1 MAETFD
7 IHCSF
12 TLGCS
17 EDDSPPSVQELK
29 ALLEHSSDQEKLKG
43 MQRLVSWMA
52 SGSPDI
58 IAQYDKLFVEVI
70 RFVTPSKN
78 HQVKRLTQLYWE
90 LLPMQDKQGNPRQ
103 EMLLV
108 SQFLRNDLTHANE
121 YIRAQMLRTVAK
133 MCNTSMIKTID
144 QCIVDNLQHTFPY
157 TRRCAATCIQAL
169 AEKFGPNILPQ
180 AIPDLENMA
189 LTEFDVA
196 AQRAALQALIVVDPV
211 RVAKL
216 FLLRSDNATHL
227 GDVGQLALV
236 EAIKKVYTLMFMTFP
251 PTTQSIALNQEL
263 TKEDLINLLV
273 IYLDSPSN
281 AVVYEA
287 AGTLLWLS
295 EFSPSSCKQA
305 CKALIRVLL
314 SEWDINIRL
323 GVIDRLI
330 VVTRKCLGVFESF
343 VVDVLRVLSSPSAE
357 LRQKVL
363 SCALPAITSRTVH
376 DAVAAIKGEI
386 IKRMDASAGQVR
398 NEGQSQLVRAMRILC
413 TKFPEVSESVIDLL
427 LDFLSEK
434 ELNVSIEVAHLVR
447 ELCISNADIRPKIIL
462 KLIDTI
468 PEISKPKPIRMC
480 VWMLGELCDSASTRD
495 KIVHTLLSSLMPLPL
510 PNPEN
515 EETEVATLQE
525 TSADTQPKQLKV
537 STRTIILPDGS
548 YGTENVIEGEDS
560 TATDGSTPTK
570 VTGLRMAIT
579 RKKETLLAA
588 VVGVALTKL
597 VVRNFG
603 DSPDAAVPPLVLNK
617 ALFVVACLVK
627 YFQSCTMFGP
637 SSDVVLRLQ
646 SCLRAIQI
654 STLEHRKVRKGP
666 STDLVKTLE
675 VEREAANQEQ
685 LNMMVMSAEGQLSS
699 SEFDLNLM
707 DLEQD
712 FLMSAA
718 ATETPAAVEDLIG
731 FKFLSGGGEREVVM
745 SSSETAMGDVMG
757 GPLSNCP
764 ELDFLNSV
772 PLAAR
777 GRKGFAGRSNL
788 LLSLLRPNKAV
799 ALTGY
804 SDPIYVEVVTQV
816 NHLDLIL
823 ELLIINQTAETLQN
837 VTVQLGTHG
846 DLKILEKPQPLTL
859 QSGEEQIVFATI
871 RLNSAEAG
879 VIFGY
884 CGFENRSSVDKE
896 YITLNELKVD
906 ILDCVQRAWIGD
918 YSFRTMWAEFEWE
931 NKITIRVQNDNVM
944 EFLGHLLRQT
954 KMTVVGLYG
963 DSSSARRLAQA
974 RANTKDLD
982 LLQDA
987 EKISTEQYIKAVR
1000 ETPSLLKMAESRI
1013 FSVNLCSKSI
1023 FGEDALVNLSLERDA
1038 SNKLIGSVRIRSR
1051 TQGIALSLGD
1061 RIAATQR
1068 LGGVVSA

>member
-1 MAETFD
+1 MAEAFD
-7 IHCSF
+7 IDCSF

-17 EDDSPPSVQELK
+17 EDESPPSVQELK
-29 ALLEHSSDQEKLKG
+29 ALLEHSSDHEKLKG
-43 MQRLVSWMA
+43 MQQLVTWMA
-52 SGSPDI
+52 SGSPEI
-58 IAQYDKLFVEVI
+58 ISQYDKLFVEVI
-70 RFVTPSKN
+70 RFVTPSKD

-90 LLPMQDKQGNPRQ
+90 LLPMQDKQGNPRA

-133 MCNTSMIKTID
+133 MCNLSMIKTID
-144 QCIVDNLQHTFPY
+144 QCIVDNLQHTFAY

-189 LTEFDVA
+189 LQEFDVA

-211 RVAKL
+211 RVARM
-216 FLLRSDNATHL
+216 FLLNSENATHL

-236 EAIKKVYTLMFMTFP
+236 EAIKKVYSLMFMTFP
-251 PTTQSIALNQEL
+251 PTQQSIALNQEL
-263 TKEDLINLLV
+263 TKEHLVNLLV
-273 IYLDSPSN
+273 LYLDSPSN

-287 AGTLLWLS
+287 AGTLLWIS

-305 CKALIRVLL
+305 CKALIKILL
-314 SEWDINIRL
+314 AEWDINIRL
-323 GVIDRLI
+323 GVIERLM
-330 VVTRKCLGVFESF
+330 VVTRKCHGVFESF

-363 SCALPAITSRTVH
+363 ACALPAITSRTVH

-386 IKRMDASAGQVR
+386 IKRMDPTVSQGR
-398 NEGQSQLVRAMRILC
+398 SEGQGQLVRAMRVLC

-434 ELNVSIEVAHLVR
+434 ELDVSIEVAHLVR
-447 ELCISNADIRPKIIL
+447 ELCISNVDLRPKIIS
-462 KLIDTI
+462 KLIDSI

-480 VWMLGELCDSASTRD
+480 VWMLGELCGSPDIRD
-495 KIVHTLLSSLMPLPL
+495 RIVETLFSSLMPLPL
-510 PNPEN
+510 PNAEN
-515 EETEVATLQE
+515 EEPESTLSPTE
-525 TSADTQPKQLKV
+525 SAVTDAPKQVKV
-537 STRTIILPDGS
+537 LTRTIILPDGS
-548 YGTENVIEGEDS
+548 YGTENVIEGED
-560 TATDGSTPTK
+560 AAGIDGSTPTK

-579 RKKETLLAA
+579 KKKETLLAA

-597 VVRNFG
+597 IVRDFGSSSPPSPLVRNQ
-603 DSPDAAVPPLVLNK
+603 AT
-617 ALFVVACLVK
+617 FVVACLTK
-627 YFQSCTMFGP
+627 YFQSCPMFGP
-637 SSDVVLRLQ
+637 TSDVVLRLKA
-646 SCLRAIQI
+646 CLRAIHI
-654 STLEHRKVRKGP
+654 STKENRLVKRSP
-666 STDLVKTLE
+666 SKDLLKTLE
-675 VEREAANQEQ
+675 LEREAANQEQ
-685 LNMMVMSAEGQLSS
+685 LNSLNESGVASS
-699 SEFDLNLM
+699 DFDLYLM
-707 DLEQD
+707 DMENGSLFEQ
-712 FLMSAA
+712 FEES
-718 ATETPAAVEDLIG
+718 PADVDELIG
-731 FKFLSGGGEREVVM
+731 FKFLSGGEREVINESLLSDQL
-745 SSSETAMGDVMG
+745 SSSK
-757 GPLSNCP
+757 CP
-764 ELDFLNSV
+764 EMDFLTSV
-772 PLAAR
+772 QLAIR
-777 GRKGFAGRSNL
+777 GKKGFAGRSNL
-788 LLSLLRPNKAV
+788 LMSLMRPNKAV

-823 ELLIINQTAETLQN
+823 ELFIVNQTLETLQN

-846 DLKILEKPQPLTL
+846 DLKVLEKPQALTL

-884 CGFENRSSVDKE
+884 CGFESRSSVDKE

-931 NKITIRVQNDNVM
+931 NKISIRVQHESPM
-944 EFLGHLLRQT
+944 EFLSHLLRQT

-963 DSSSARRLAQA
+963 DTSSARRLAQS
-974 RANTKDLD
+974 RANSKDLD

-987 EKISTEQYIKAVR
+987 EKLSTEQYIKAVR
-1000 ETPSLLKMAESRI
+1000 ENASLLKMAESRI

-1068 LGGVVSA
+1068 LGCEVAC

>member
-7 IHCSF
+7 IDCSF
-12 TLGCS
+12 TLGCP
-17 EDDSPPSVQELK
+17 EDESPPSVQELRV
-29 ALLEHSSDQEKLKG
+29 LLEHSSDTEKLKG
-43 MQRLVSWMA
+43 MQLLVSWMA
-52 SGSPDI
+52 SGSPDV
-58 IAQYDKLFVEVI
+58 IAQYEKLLVEVI
-70 RFVTPSKN
+70 RFVTPSRN
-78 HQVKRLTQLYWE
+78 HSVKRLTQLYWE
-90 LLPMQDKQGNPRQ
+90 LLPMQDHQGNPRT
-103 EMLLV
+103 ELLLV
-108 SQFLRNDLTHANE
+108 SQFIRNDLTHANE

-133 MCNTSMIKTID
+133 MCNLSIIKTID
-144 QCIVDNLQHTFPY
+144 QCIVDNLQHSFAY
-157 TRRCAATCIQAL
+157 TRRCAATCVQAL

-180 AIPDLENMA
+180 AVADLENMA
-189 LTEFDVA
+189 LTEYDVA

-216 FLLRSDNATHL
+216 FLLNSDNAAHL
-227 GDVGQLALV
+227 GDIGQLALV

-251 PTTQSIALNQEL
+251 PTQQSIALNQAM
-263 TKEDLINLLV
+263 TREDLINLLV
-273 IYLDSPSN
+273 VYLDSPSN

-287 AGTLLWLS
+287 AGVLLWIS
-295 EFSPSSCKQA
+295 DFNPSNSKHA
-305 CKALIRVLL
+305 CKALIKVLL

-323 GVIDRLI
+323 GVVDRLI
-330 VVTRKCLGVFESF
+330 VVTQKCVGVFESF
-343 VVDVLRVLSSPSAE
+343 VVDILRVLSAPSAE

-386 IKRMDASAGQVR
+386 IRRMDASAGQSK

-447 ELCISNADIRPKIIL
+447 ELSISNPEIRPKIIV

-480 VWMLGELCDSASTRD
+480 VWMLGELCGSSSTRD
-495 KIVHTLLSSLMPLPL
+495 RIVETLYTSLLPLPL
-510 PNPEN
+510 PNPESETPEFEKPAAV
-515 EETEVATLQE
+515 EETAAEA
-525 TSADTQPKQLKV
+525 PKAMKIT
-537 STRTIILPDGS
+537 TRTIILPDGS

-560 TATDGSTPTK
+560 TTDGSTPTK
-570 VTGLRMAIT
+570 VTGLRMAVT
-579 RKKETLLAA
+579 KKKETLLAA
-588 VVGVALTKL
+588 VVGVALAKL
-597 VVRNFG
+597 VVRQYN
-603 DSPDAAVPPLVLNK
+603 DDLEIKPIVLNK
-617 ALFVVACLVK
+617 ALFVVACLSK
-627 YFQSCTMFGP
+627 YFQNCKMFGP
-637 SSDVVLRLQ
+637 SSDVVLRLKT
-646 SCLRAIQI
+646 CIRAIQI
-654 STLEHRKVRKGP
+654 STSEKRIIRRSRKDSV
-666 STDLVKTLE
+666 DLAKTLE

-685 LNMMVMSAEGQLSS
+685 LNMVVMSGQNA
-699 SEFDLNLM
+699 EFDLDLM
-707 DLEQD
+707 DLEQSGGCD
-712 FLMSAA
+712 GLDIPPTS
-718 ATETPAAVEDLIG
+718 VEDLIG
-731 FKFLSGGGEREVVM
+731 FRILCGGDREVL
-745 SSSETAMGDVMG
+745 SETVESG
-757 GPLSNCP
+757 SSCP
-764 ELDFLNSV
+764 QLDFLACLQ
-772 PLAAR
+772 LAAK

-788 LLSLLRPNKAV
+788 LMSLLRPNKAV

-804 SDPIYVEVVTQV
+804 SDPVYVEVVTQV

-823 ELLIINQTAETLQN
+823 ELLIVNQTSETLQN

-846 DLKILEKPQPLTL
+846 DLKILEKPPALIL
-859 QSGEEQIVFATI
+859 QSGEEQIVFATV

-884 CGFENRSSVDKE
+884 CGFESRSSVDKE

-931 NKITIRVQNDNVM
+931 NKITIRVQSDDVM
-944 EFLGHLLRQT
+944 SFLGHLLRQT

-963 DSSSARRLAQA
+963 DSASARRLAQVKS
-974 RANTKDLD
+974 NTKDLD
-982 LLQDA
+982 FLEDA
-987 EKISTEQYIKAVR
+987 EKLSMEQYIKAVQD
-1000 ETPSLLKMAESRI
+1000 TPSLLKMAESRV

-1023 FGEDALVNLSLERDA
+1023 FGEDALVNLSLERDS
-1038 SNKLIGSVRIRSR
+1038 SNRLLGSVRIRSR

-1068 LGGVVSA
+1068 LGVVV